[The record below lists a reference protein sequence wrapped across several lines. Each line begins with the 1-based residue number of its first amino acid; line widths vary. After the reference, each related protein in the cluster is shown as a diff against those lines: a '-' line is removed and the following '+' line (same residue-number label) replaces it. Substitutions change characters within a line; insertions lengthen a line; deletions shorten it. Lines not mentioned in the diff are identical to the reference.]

1 MIVIQ
6 PVMRFL
12 LAIPSLKRWYGR
24 FALMAFAC
32 AAWWLGSASAVAAS
46 LVAIGIG
53 VALIAGSIIRQ
64 MRVSRLIR
72 RLQDLAGTS
81 ATGSL
86 EDRLERSVAAIAGRL
101 TDVEHRTRQRHAV
114 TGLPTREPLID
125 RMAADGRGVLGVV
138 GIMDFDRLSAFDP
151 AMGERMLL
159 TIVDRLVRMLPD
171 ERLIA
176 HVDRANIAIWFGAET
191 GQEAARTE
199 LDVLGYALSDVVS
212 DGDREILPEI
222 RVRQATMPVDG
233 LNAQAVLSRT
243 LASLTLQSG
252 GLALA
257 AVPAVDPAAAARERY
272 ALEQDLRQA
281 IARSELEMRY
291 QPLIDAGDGSVS
303 GAESLIRWFHPTR
316 GQVSPSLF
324 VPVMEAMG
332 LAHDIGMWTLNA
344 AAREARAWQAQDLGS
359 LRVAVNVSGH
369 QLDRDDMAAL
379 IARTLAR
386 HSLGASAL
394 EIELTESVAMSD
406 GARAARLFDALRAT
420 GVRIAI
426 DDFGTGYSSFSTL
439 RTLAFDKIKIDREFV
454 TNVDTRRDSQAICQS
469 IVALGRGLGIR
480 VLAEGVER
488 RAEYEWLL
496 RHGCTHFQGYYFSPP
511 LTGSDFVAF
520 ARDTDSLAK
529 LLAIDPH
536 QMRDRIT
543 ERLTA

>member
-344 AAREARAWQAQDLGS
+344 AAREARAWQAQDLGA

-488 RAEYEWLL
+488 RPEYEWLL